1 MHPYEELKA
10 ENWYELDNFTNY
22 VNAKIADIEKAI
34 KAEAERF
41 GQPEYADEDFCY
53 KCWKD
58 CLARDMM
65 FGASIAL
72 SFYARMFAIRMLKDM
87 IGQPCYTE
95 RDKEICKFYLSEENR
110 KRHEISGR
118 GFTHLRW
125 ENNTEIDVKFELPKT
140 RWGGNQVA
148 TYRTLFRSTLS
159 HYTTLCGLGARS
171 RCNIFGDRN
180 LYTWTIRPF
189 EETVEHRF
197 PSEIVKSIRSS
208 EKMRLARNKASEKYR
223 KAHVFVVSRLTGKRT
238 SKFESDCIRVK
249 GRGGRRGFRYII
261 KSEATPEELAMA
273 I

>member
-10 ENWYELDNFTNY
+10 ENWSELDNLTSY

-95 RDKEICKFYLSEENR
+95 RDKEICKFYLSEDNR

-125 ENNTEIDVKFELPKT
+125 ENNTGIDVKFELPKT
-140 RWGGNQVA
+140 RWASTQVA
-148 TYRTLFRSTLS
+148 TYRTMFRNVLS

-189 EETVEHRF
+189 EETVEHLF
-197 PSEIVKSIRSS
+197 PSEIAKSNRKSENIRLS
-208 EKMRLARNKASEKYR
+208 MCKASSKYR
-223 KAHVFVVSRLTGKRT
+223 KAHVFPVSKVTGKRVC
-238 SKFESDCIRVK
+238 KLENECIRVK
-249 GRGGRRGFRYII
+249 CNGGWRHII